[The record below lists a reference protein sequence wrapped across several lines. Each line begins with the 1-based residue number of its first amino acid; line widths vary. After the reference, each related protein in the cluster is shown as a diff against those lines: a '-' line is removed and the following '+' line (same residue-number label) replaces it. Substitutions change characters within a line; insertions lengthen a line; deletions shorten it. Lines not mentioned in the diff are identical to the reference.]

1 MPRTIEPFYAEL
13 GRRIGDARRRSR
25 LTQEALGE
33 KLEGGLT
40 RAAIANIESGKQ
52 RVLTK
57 TFVDIAFAL
66 QVPAE
71 SLLPPR
77 RADPRPDA
85 NAGTLVADLIAGLG
99 LPAAKARR
107 LASQLKPRTRSA
119 T

>member
-1 MPRTIEPFYAEL
+1 MGVPRTIEPFYAEL
-13 GRRIGDARRRSR
+13 GQRIGDARKRSR

-33 KLEGGLT
+33 KLDGGGLT

-57 TFVDIAFAL
+57 TLVDIAVAL

-77 RADPRPDA
+77 P
-85 NAGTLVADLIAGLG
+85 VAAVPEPAVSLEAELIAGAG
-99 LPAAKARR
+99 LPTATARR
-107 LASQLKPRTRSA
+107 LARQLKPRSET
-119 T
+119 